1 MTLQELYGE
10 IGGDFDQALKVLR
23 MEKLIDKLIRKFP
36 NNGVVDGLISAG
48 DSMDPTRLFESAH
61 ALKGVSANLGLVG
74 ISTLASEIA
83 EEYRPG
89 NVRQLTDDEVKD
101 RIQRISDVY
110 KTTLEGIRKYEE
122 G

>member
-1 MTLQELYGE
+1 
-10 IGGDFDQALKVLR
+10 
-23 MEKLIDKLIRKFP
+23 
-36 NNGVVDGLISAG
+36 
-48 DSMDPTRLFESAH
+48 MDPTRLFESAH